1 LNTKMR
7 GQRIGEVPEIEGSLP
22 CLLFGKGTCI
32 GCYSEAVHRIRKAK
46 VVPGA
51 ARANGKGLLRAG
63 VWREWTPE
71 DWERFKKLFPERRY
85 FLVTRGIWPEEFYGR
100 VLADPLLVNLQVSAW
115 YVDGELSPDVEKLK
129 RLLSASDK
137 TIVRVITSG
146 ENAATFSR
154 LIEELGCWWRFMETP
169 WRKPGGPKT
178 YGTETPLDA
187 LGTRVGIR
195 CNTPCET
202 CVKENGFLGCAAT
215 APFLRLLPTF
225 PEFQPARHERR
236 ERKRML
242 WKRLVLMGLNNLGG
256 EAELKDLYAEVLA
269 IEPAVSESPLWKTRV
284 RAKVQEL
291 CVRSGKGRWNLVPK
305 ETAPSEEV
313 LVRVKGGGVEA
324 CPS

>member
-1 LNTKMR
+1 MNTKMR

-146 ENAATFSR
+146 ENVAAFSR

-215 APFLRLLPTF
+215 APFLKLLPTF

-242 WKRLVLMGLNNLGG
+242 WKRLVLMALNNLGG

-291 CVRSGKGRWNLVPK
+291 CVRTGKGRWNLIPK

-313 LVRVKGGGVEA
+313 LVRVKGGGAEA